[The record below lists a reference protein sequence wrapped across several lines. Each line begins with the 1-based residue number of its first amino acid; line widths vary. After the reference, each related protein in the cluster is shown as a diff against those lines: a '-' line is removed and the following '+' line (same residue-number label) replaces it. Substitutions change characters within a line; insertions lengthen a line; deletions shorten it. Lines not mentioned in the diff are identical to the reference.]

1 MNKDNINRELEV
13 IGKYMISQI
22 RREMTTKNINASS
35 SLYKSLN
42 HNVDNGE
49 LTITSL
55 DYGGVILGD
64 GSKPTNK
71 KPSEEMV
78 TRITRWMSSRGM
90 SALARGRG
98 GRFRKQT
105 PNTKRMAAYNIS
117 RRILENGIKGS
128 RIIQS
133 AVNKLEK
140 RIEKGIVEAYKADI
154 MNQLDETL
162 LKINK

>member
-1 MNKDNINRELEV
+1 
-13 IGKYMISQI
+13 
-22 RREMTTKNINASS
+22 
-35 SLYKSLN
+35 
-42 HNVDNGE
+42 
-49 LTITSL
+49 
-55 DYGGVILGD
+55 
-64 GSKPTNK
+64 
-71 KPSEEMV
+71 
-78 TRITRWMSSRGM
+78 MSSRGM